1 MGLFFPGGKRIQ
13 RGRGIGGWLGI
24 ASRLFKPLGSLA
36 VKAVKSPAGK
46 TIVNAVKNQAIDSSI
61 NVAKD
66 LVEGKSFKESLTDEY
81 ENAKSNAKRKAIDI
95 GSEYLKE
102 RNAGFSQKKRIRS
115 NPKKRRK
122 QKNKLRKN
130 RDIFD

>member
-61 NVAKD
+61 NLAKD
-66 LVEGKSFKESLTDEY
+66 LVSGKGIKESLKDEF
-81 ENAKSNAKRKAIDI
+81 ENVKENTKRKVVTI
-95 GSEYLKE
+95 GTNYLKE
-102 RNAGFSQKKRIRS
+102 NNYVPPPKRGKKTSTRS
-115 NPKKRRK
+115 NKKPKLKRK
-122 QKNKLRKN
+122 